1 MRTHI
6 RHPSSFPVSIKLAAD
21 DRELVDRIC
30 NVSVAGLQVKLPH
43 AIDEGTLV
51 EVRITTITPVFSAA
65 ARTVWC
71 HQTEADFEVGLHF
84 LEPNDAFKVR
94 MVAQICHIE
103 EYRKSILARKGRHL
117 TVEQAAREWIEKYAD
132 TFPS

>member
-1 MRTHI
+1 MRAYI
-6 RHPSSFPVSIKLAAD
+6 RHPSSFPVSIKLAR
-21 DRELVDRIC
+21 DRHELVDQMC

-43 AIDEGTLV
+43 AIDEGTLLD
-51 EVRITTITPVFSAA
+51 VRITTITPAFSAA

-71 HQTEADFEVGLHF
+71 HQAEADFEVGLHF

-103 EYRKSILARKGRHL
+103 EYRKSTLAREGRHL

>member
-1 MRTHI
+1 M
-6 RHPSSFPVSIKLAAD
+6 SIKLAAD

-71 HQTEADFEVGLHF
+71 HQAEADFEVGLHF

-117 TVEQAAREWIEKYAD
+117 TVEQAASEWIEKYAD